1 MLVSILT
8 RANVLCFFDDEAG
21 IASPHQC
28 VLCIAGAVH
37 VRLHGLVV
45 QIETSHRVMEQRE
58 HSAFEIQHPVG
69 LGFGRTE
76 LSDGPVMK

>member
-1 MLVSILT
+1 MVISILA

-21 IASPHQC
+21 IASPYQR

-58 HSAFEIQHPVG
+58 HSALEVQHPVG
-69 LGFGRTE
+69 LGFGGAE
-76 LSDGPVMK
+76 LSDSAVMK